1 MPESKSRTRRSGRYQ
16 LEPQKKQ
23 RARVSPKWYGPV
35 VLIVMGIGVAMIVLN
50 YMQLLPGTSGVG
62 QQANNWYLFGGLG
75 LILLG
80 FVGTMYWR

>member
-1 MPESKSRTRRSGRYQ
+1 MPESRSRARKPTGRYQ

-23 RARVSPKWYGPV
+23 RSKASPKWYGPV
-35 VLIVMGIGVAMIVLN
+35 ILIVMGIGVAVIVLN
-50 YMQLLPGTSGVG
+50 YMQLMPGTGG
-62 QQANNWYLFGGLG
+62 QANNWYLFGGLG